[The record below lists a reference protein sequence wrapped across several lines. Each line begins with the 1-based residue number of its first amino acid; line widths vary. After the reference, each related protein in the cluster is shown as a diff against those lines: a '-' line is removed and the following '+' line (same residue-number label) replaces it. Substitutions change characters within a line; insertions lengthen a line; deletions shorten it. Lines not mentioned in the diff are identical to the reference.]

1 MISAAISKIK
11 VLADAVVEGK
21 SANQP
26 TNQPACPSLQVWSTY
41 LPRSAHDQNQGCFL
55 CYCFLTQTA
64 FYFSINRC
72 HLVSIVCKYSTRLL
86 RTSEVSR
93 TKNHQFLPAKA
104 GVRKTFQKAILGL
117 GLKGQGYS
125 ARRRP
130 QGAAHTV
137 GQDATLGGSRP
148 EAPALAPV
156 ITLWP
161 CDHGQVIYPRECLI
175 SKMKTGPSSWV
186 WPRIKWA
193 EMAKKIKVSNCLL
206 FSGN

>member
-1 MISAAISKIK
+1 MISAAISEIK

-26 TNQPACPSLQVWSTY
+26 TNQPACPSLHIWSTY

-125 ARRRP
+125 VRRRAQSAGRSAYSGSGRDSGRVAP
-130 QGAAHTV
+130 
-137 GQDATLGGSRP
+137 GGSRP
-148 EAPALAPV
+148 GSGHHSLA
-156 ITLWP
+156 
-161 CDHGQVIYPRECLI
+161 
-175 SKMKTGPSSWV
+175 V
-186 WPRIKWA
+186 WPWTSHLSSR
-193 EMAKKIKVSNCLL
+193 MPH
-206 FSGN
+206 